1 MSTILILAVVLAT
14 SLLIKEI
21 CRRLKVPIIVGQ
33 ISAGIVLGLPLV
45 RDFLFDPKSLSLID
59 LLSQLGILSLL
70 FLAGLE
76 IDFKK
81 ILENARDAILIA
93 LSSAFFPFIFG
104 FLFVYF
110 FFGGYFSSQ
119 GFDPLILSLV
129 FGIALA
135 VTSEGTK
142 VKVLMDLNALDTRL
156 GAIMVGAGAFDD
168 LIEILGLSFVTALA
182 QTGGA
187 GELVMLPLNLLV
199 FAFLFFLLAKVISR
213 LLKYVERKE
222 TDVDLFL
229 LVLILMM
236 GLAALSELFSLGS
249 VIGAF
254 VGGILMQLSM
264 RKVKKKEEED
274 VLDSFKLLS
283 LAFLAPFF
291 FANVG
296 LNFNLRSLFVNPSLL
311 AGTIFIAFIGKIVG
325 TMAIKP
331 LSRLGW
337 KQLYVIGW
345 AMNSRGAVELVIAL
359 MALGNGLLPLEA
371 FSVLVVTSLVT
382 TLTFP
387 FVLEKEIRKDPKLL
401 G

>member
-1 MSTILILAVVLAT
+1 MSTILILATVLAT

-21 CRRLKVPIIVGQ
+21 CRRLRIPIIVGQ
-33 ISAGIVLGLPLV
+33 ISAGIVLGLPLI
-45 RDFLFDPKSLSLID
+45 RSFLFDPKSFSLID

-119 GFDPLILSLV
+119 GFDPLTLSLV

-182 QTGGA
+182 QTGSTE
-187 GELVMLPLNLLV
+187 ELVMLPLNLLV

-274 VLDSFKLLS
+274 ILDSFKLLS

-296 LNFNLRSLFVNPSLL
+296 LNFNLQSLFVNPSLL
-311 AGTIFIAFIGKIVG
+311 VGTIFIAFIGKIVG

-359 MALGNGLLPLEA
+359 MALGNGLLPLEV

>member
-1 MSTILILAVVLAT
+1 MSTILILATVLAT

-21 CRRLKVPIIVGQ
+21 CRRLGIPIIVGQ
-33 ISAGIVLGLPLV
+33 ISAGIVLGLPLI
-45 RDFLFDPKSLSLID
+45 RSSLFDPKSLSLID

-119 GFDPLILSLV
+119 GFDPLTLSLV

-182 QTGGA
+182 QTGSTE
-187 GELVMLPLNLLV
+187 ELVMLPLNLLV

-274 VLDSFKLLS
+274 ILDSFKLLS

-296 LNFNLRSLFVNPSLL
+296 LNFNLQSLFVNPSLL
-311 AGTIFIAFIGKIVG
+311 VGTIFIAFIGKIVG

-359 MALGNGLLPLEA
+359 MALGNGLLPLEV

>member
-1 MSTILILAVVLAT
+1 
-14 SLLIKEI
+14 
-21 CRRLKVPIIVGQ
+21 
-33 ISAGIVLGLPLV
+33 
-45 RDFLFDPKSLSLID
+45 
-59 LLSQLGILSLL
+59 
-70 FLAGLE
+70 
-76 IDFKK
+76 
-81 ILENARDAILIA
+81 
-93 LSSAFFPFIFG
+93 
-104 FLFVYF
+104 
-110 FFGGYFSSQ
+110 
-119 GFDPLILSLV
+119 
-129 FGIALA
+129 
-135 VTSEGTK
+135 
-142 VKVLMDLNALDTRL
+142 LDTRL

-182 QTGGA
+182 QTGSTE
-187 GELVMLPLNLLV
+187 ELVMLPLNLLV

-274 VLDSFKLLS
+274 ILDSFKLLS

-296 LNFNLRSLFVNPSLL
+296 LNFNLQSLFVNPSLL
-311 AGTIFIAFIGKIVG
+311 VGTILIAFIGKIVG

-331 LSRLGW
+331 FSRLSW

-371 FSVLVVTSLVT
+371 FSVLVATSLVT

-387 FVLEKEIRKDPKLL
+387 FVLEREIRRDPKLL
-401 G
+401 D

>member
-1 MSTILILAVVLAT
+1 MSTILILATVLAT

-21 CRRLKVPIIVGQ
+21 CRRLGIPIIVGQ
-33 ISAGIVLGLPLV
+33 ISAGIVLGLPLI
-45 RDFLFDPKSLSLID
+45 RSSLFDPKSLSLID

-93 LSSAFFPFIFG
+93 LSSAFFPFLFG
-104 FLFVYF
+104 FLFVYS

-119 GFDPLILSLV
+119 GFDPLVLSLV

-187 GELVMLPLNLLV
+187 EELVMLPLNLLV
-199 FAFLFFLLAKVISR
+199 FASLFFLLTKIISR

-264 RKVKKKEEED
+264 RKVKRKEEED
-274 VLDSFKLLS
+274 VLNSFKLLS

-296 LNFNLRSLFVNPSLL
+296 LHFNLQSLFVNPSLL
-311 AGTIFIAFIGKIVG
+311 VGTILIAFIGKIVG
-325 TMAIKP
+325 TVAIKP

-371 FSVLVVTSLVT
+371 FSVLVLTSLVT

-401 G
+401 D

>member
-1 MSTILILAVVLAT
+1 MSTILILATVLAT

-21 CRRLKVPIIVGQ
+21 CRRLRIPIIVGQ
-33 ISAGIVLGLPLV
+33 ISAGIVLGLPLI
-45 RDFLFDPKSLSLID
+45 RSFLFDPESLSLID

-81 ILENARDAILIA
+81 ILENAKDAVLIA
-93 LSSAFFPFIFG
+93 LSSAFFPFVLG

-110 FFGGYFSSQ
+110 FFGAYFSSQ

-156 GAIMVGAGAFDD
+156 GAVMIGAGTFDD

-182 QTGGA
+182 QRGSA

-199 FAFLFFLLAKVISR
+199 FAVLFFLLTKTISR

-249 VIGAF
+249 IIGAF
-254 VGGILMQLSM
+254 LGGILMQLSM

-274 VLDSFKLLS
+274 ILGSFKLLS

-296 LNFNLRSLFVNPSLL
+296 LNFDFRSLFVNPSLL
-311 AGTIFIAFIGKIVG
+311 VGTILIAFIGKIVG

-331 LSRLGW
+331 FSRLSW

-371 FSVLVVTSLVT
+371 FSVLVATSLVT

-387 FVLEKEIRKDPKLL
+387 FVLEREIRRDPKLL
-401 G
+401 D